1 MLLALGTQWQSQGEG
16 ELCQRACVCVCM
28 YLCAHVCAYVS
39 LCVHMHVCVCV
50 HLCVCVCACVCVSA
64 CVCVCVCKCVRVSV
78 RVSVHVSV
86 GLYPL
91 QGLRGPRHPSR
102 VLQRDG
108 DGQDMSPSGRGRS
121 YPAWCFWGPDTLAP
135 REPAW
140 WRLCWRESGAWGF
153 PGWALEQDPSLLAS
167 PFLHL

>member
-1 MLLALGTQWQSQGEG
+1 MRVSCARGPVSV
-16 ELCQRACVCVCM
+16 CACICVHMYVHMCVCACAYACVSACICACVCVC
-28 YLCAHVCAYVS
+28 
-39 LCVHMHVCVCV
+39 LCVSCVC
-50 HLCVCVCACVCVSA
+50 L
-64 CVCVCVCKCVRVSV
+64 CVRVSV
-78 RVSVHVSV
+78 HVSVHVSV

-108 DGQDMSPSGRGRS
+108 DGQDMSPSGRGGS

-135 REPAW
+135 REPAR

-167 PFLHL
+167 PFLQL